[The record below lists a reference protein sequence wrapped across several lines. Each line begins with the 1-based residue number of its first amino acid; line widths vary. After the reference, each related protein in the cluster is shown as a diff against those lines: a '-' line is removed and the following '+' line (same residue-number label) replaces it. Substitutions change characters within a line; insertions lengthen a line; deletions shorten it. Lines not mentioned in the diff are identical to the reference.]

1 MRSFVKNILLLFIF
15 LFLPI
20 ISFAQDFHPA
30 ADMEMKSLEKE
41 FAISK
46 VTYPGDSSIDVTYYK
61 LNLKVTYEPNYLI
74 GIVQVNAKPAG
85 SSNLSNFFLDLQDP
99 LTVDS
104 VKLGNTKLSFTHQNA
119 KLNISLDKTYSSNE
133 EFSVTIYYQGTPGSS
148 GFGSFQFATQ
158 DGTENG
164 IPVIWSL
171 SEPYGASDWWPC
183 KDTPADKADSS
194 DVWITCDAAFTG
206 VSNGTLI
213 SIVDNG
219 HSTRTFKWKNSY
231 PIAQYLI
238 SIAVT
243 NYEEYINYFKYSQN
257 DSMPVNHYLYQGKL
271 SSIKTQLDET
281 PNMIKV
287 FSEKYGMYPFIKEKY
302 GHAEF
307 GWGGA
312 MEHQTCTSMGPNAF
326 RRDVISHEL
335 AHQWFGDKV
344 TCKDWRDIWLNE
356 GFAKYSESIYLE
368 AIGGESAY
376 KNKTATEMGF
386 ALNAVGSIY
395 VQDISSVGS
404 IFDYNRT
411 YAKGSIVLH
420 MLRGIVGDDT
430 FFNILKSYNSDPQ
443 LAYNSATTE
452 DFQRVAESV
461 SGLDLNYFF
470 SEWIHGENYPS
481 YTYNWNTNQ
490 LSANNFE
497 VTLNISQSTNTN
509 PVYFTMP
516 IQIKINTAS
525 GDTLLTVM
533 NNQQQQQFKII
544 LTAQPTNLSFDPNNW
559 ILKKDSLMVTSA
571 NENFNIKT
579 FKLEQNYPNPFNPST
594 KIKYAIPIANNPLQ
608 GGVRGGLV
616 QLKVYDVLGN
626 EVATLVNKNQQ
637 PGNYEVE
644 FNAANLSSGVYFYQL
659 KSGEFI
665 QTKKMILM
673 K

>member
-1 MRSFVKNILLLFIF
+1 MKKFLFSFLF

-20 ISFAQDFHPA
+20 INSAQDFNQVS
-30 ADMEMKSLEKE
+30 DFEMKNFEKE
-41 FAISK
+41 LEISK

-61 LNLKVTYEPNYLI
+61 LNLTVTYTPNYLI
-74 GIVQVNAKPAG
+74 GVVQVNAKPAG
-85 SSNLSNFFLDLQDP
+85 SASLSNFFLDLQQP
-99 LTVDS
+99 LDVDS
-104 VKLGNTKLSFTHQNA
+104 VKLGNTNLSFIHKNA
-119 KLNISLDKTYSSNE
+119 RLNITLDKTYNPGE
-133 EFSVTIYYQGTPGSS
+133 EFGVTIYYQGTPGSS

-183 KDTPADKADSS
+183 KDTPADKVDSS
-194 DVWITCDAAFTG
+194 EVWITCDAAFKG

-213 SIVDNG
+213 STIDNRNN
-219 HSTRTFKWKNSY
+219 TRTFKWKNSY

-238 SIAVT
+238 SIAIT
-243 NYEEYINYFKYSQN
+243 NYEEYINYFKYTQN
-257 DSMPVNHYLYQGKL
+257 DSMPITHYLYQGKL
-271 SSIKTQLDET
+271 SSVKTQLDET

-326 RRDVISHEL
+326 RRDVIAHEL

-344 TCKDWRDIWLNE
+344 TCKDWRNIWLNE
-356 GFAKYSESIYLE
+356 GFAKYSESVYLE
-368 AIGGESAY
+368 AIGGENAY
-376 KNKTATEMGF
+376 KNKTATEMGY
-386 ALNAVGSIY
+386 AINAVGSIY

-420 MLRGIVGDDT
+420 MLRGIVGDET
-430 FFNILKSYNSDPQ
+430 FFNILKTYNSDPQ
-443 LAYNSATTE
+443 LAYNSANTE

-470 SEWIHGENYPS
+470 SEWIYGVNYPN
-481 YTYNWNTNQ
+481 YTYSWNANQ
-490 LSANNFE
+490 LNANDFE
-497 VTLNISQSTNTN
+497 VTLNVSQAINSN
-509 PVYFTMP
+509 PAFFTMP
-516 IQIKINTAS
+516 IQIKINTAL

-533 NNQQQQQFKII
+533 NNQQQQQFKFN
-544 LTAQPTNLSFDPNNW
+544 LTSQPNSLIFDPDNW
-559 ILKKDSLMVTSA
+559 ILKNVSLATSA
-571 NENFNIKT
+571 DDDSRVEKFE
-579 FKLEQNYPNPFNPST
+579 LEQNYPNPFNPVT
-594 KIKYAIPIANNPLQ
+594 TIKYSIPSIQNPQL
-608 GGVRGGLV
+608 GEARGGLV

-637 PGNYEVE
+637 PGNYEVN
-644 FNAANLSSGVYFYQL
+644 FKASNLVKRSL
-659 KSGEFI
+659 
-665 QTKKMILM
+665 LL
-673 K
+673 

>member
-1 MRSFVKNILLLFIF
+1 MKKFLFSFLF

-20 ISFAQDFHPA
+20 INSAQDFNQVS
-30 ADMEMKSLEKE
+30 DFEMKNFEKE
-41 FAISK
+41 LEISK

-61 LNLKVTYEPNYLI
+61 LNLTVTYTPNYLI
-74 GIVQVNAKPAG
+74 GVVQVNAKPAG
-85 SSNLSNFFLDLQDP
+85 SASLSNFFLDLQQP
-99 LTVDS
+99 LDVDS
-104 VKLGNTKLSFTHQNA
+104 VKLGNTNLSFIHKNA
-119 KLNISLDKTYSSNE
+119 RLNITLDKTYNPGE
-133 EFSVTIYYQGTPGSS
+133 EFGVTIYYQGTPGSS

-183 KDTPADKADSS
+183 KDTPADKVDSS
-194 DVWITCDAAFTG
+194 EVWITCDAAFKG

-213 SIVDNG
+213 STIDNRNN
-219 HSTRTFKWKNSY
+219 TRTFKWKNSY

-238 SIAVT
+238 SIAIT
-243 NYEEYINYFKYSQN
+243 NYEEYINYFKYTQN
-257 DSMPVNHYLYQGKL
+257 DSMPITHYLYQGKL
-271 SSIKTQLDET
+271 SSVKTQLDET

-326 RRDVISHEL
+326 RRDVIAHEL

-344 TCKDWRDIWLNE
+344 TCKDWRNIWLNE
-356 GFAKYSESIYLE
+356 GFAKYSESVYLE
-368 AIGGESAY
+368 AIGGENAY
-376 KNKTATEMGF
+376 KNKTATEMGY
-386 ALNAVGSIY
+386 AINAVGSIY

-420 MLRGIVGDDT
+420 MLRGIVGDET
-430 FFNILKSYNSDPQ
+430 FFNILKTYNSDPQ
-443 LAYNSATTE
+443 LAYNSANTE

-470 SEWIHGENYPS
+470 SEWIYGVNYPN
-481 YTYNWNTNQ
+481 YTYSWNANQ
-490 LSANNFE
+490 LNANDFE
-497 VTLNISQSTNTN
+497 VTLNVSQAINSN
-509 PVYFTMP
+509 PAFFTMP
-516 IQIKINTAS
+516 IQIKINTAL

-533 NNQQQQQFKII
+533 NNQQQQQFKFN
-544 LTAQPTNLSFDPNNW
+544 LTSQPNSLIFDPDNW
-559 ILKKDSLMVTSA
+559 ILKNVSLATSA
-571 NENFNIKT
+571 DDDSRVEKFE
-579 FKLEQNYPNPFNPST
+579 LEQNYPNPFNPVT
-594 KIKYAIPIANNPLQ
+594 TIKYSIPSIQNPQL
-608 GGVRGGLV
+608 GEARGGLV

-637 PGNYEVE
+637 PGNYEVN
-644 FNAANLSSGVYFYQL
+644 FKASNLASGVYYYKL
-659 KSGEFI
+659 SAGNFI
-665 QTKKMILM
+665 QTKKMLLL

>member
-1 MRSFVKNILLLFIF
+1 MKKFLFSFLF
-15 LFLPI
+15 LFLPLI
-20 ISFAQDFHPA
+20 NSAQDFNQVS
-30 ADMEMKSLEKE
+30 DFEMKNFEKE
-41 FAISK
+41 LEISK

-61 LNLKVTYEPNYLI
+61 LNLTVTYTPNYLI
-74 GIVQVNAKPAG
+74 GVVQVNAKPAG
-85 SSNLSNFFLDLQDP
+85 SASLSNFFLDLQQP
-99 LTVDS
+99 LDVDS
-104 VKLGNTKLSFTHQNA
+104 VKLGNTNLSFIHKNA
-119 KLNISLDKTYSSNE
+119 RLNITLDKTYNPGE
-133 EFSVTIYYQGTPGSS
+133 EFGVTIYYQGTPGSS

-183 KDTPADKADSS
+183 KDTPADKVDSS
-194 DVWITCDAAFTG
+194 EVWITCDAAFKG

-213 SIVDNG
+213 STIDNRNN
-219 HSTRTFKWKNSY
+219 TRTFKWKNSY

-238 SIAVT
+238 SIAIT
-243 NYEEYINYFKYSQN
+243 NYEEYINYFKYTQN
-257 DSMPVNHYLYQGKL
+257 DSMPITHYLYQGKL
-271 SSIKTQLDET
+271 SSVKTQLDET

-326 RRDVISHEL
+326 RRDVIAHEL

-344 TCKDWRDIWLNE
+344 TCKDWRNIWLNE
-356 GFAKYSESIYLE
+356 GFAKYSESVYLE
-368 AIGGESAY
+368 AIGGENAY
-376 KNKTATEMGF
+376 KNKTATEMGY
-386 ALNAVGSIY
+386 AINAVGSIY

-420 MLRGIVGDDT
+420 MLRGIVGDET
-430 FFNILKSYNSDPQ
+430 FFNILKTYNSDPQ
-443 LAYNSATTE
+443 LAYNSANTE

-470 SEWIHGENYPS
+470 SEWIYGVNYPN
-481 YTYNWNTNQ
+481 YTYSWNANQ
-490 LSANNFE
+490 LNANDFE
-497 VTLNISQSTNTN
+497 VTLNVSQAINSN
-509 PVYFTMP
+509 PAFFTMP
-516 IQIKINTAS
+516 IQIKINTAL

-533 NNQQQQQFKII
+533 NNQQQQQFKFN
-544 LTAQPTNLSFDPNNW
+544 LTSQPNSLIFDPDNW
-559 ILKKDSLMVTSA
+559 ILKNVSLATSA
-571 NENFNIKT
+571 DDDSRVEKFE
-579 FKLEQNYPNPFNPST
+579 LEQNYPNPFNPVT
-594 KIKYAIPIANNPLQ
+594 TIKYSIPSIQNPQL
-608 GGVRGGLV
+608 GEARGGLV

-637 PGNYEVE
+637 PGNYEVN
-644 FNAANLSSGVYFYQL
+644 FKASNLASGVYYYKL
-659 KSGEFI
+659 SAGNFI
-665 QTKKMILM
+665 QTKKMLLL